1 MKGAEEELP
10 GQEVVRAESPST
22 LVTAVVGIEPT
33 GRTGREKVPVN
44 QKGLQLDTCIA
55 GEGHVGTPGYPTGH
69 LGVEASTLAGVGG
82 LLRTYEG
89 PSRTGGS
96 VTLLG

>member
-33 GRTGREKVPVN
+33 GRTGREKVPIS
-44 QKGLQLDTCIA
+44 QKGPQSDTCGA
-55 GEGHVGTPGYPTGH
+55 GEGHVGTQGSPAEQ